1 MNQRRH
7 LSLLFLATAVAC
19 GPFRRGGPPDP
30 VVIFNNQSLDQ
41 VDVYAVRSGGF
52 EVRVGTVM
60 SNRRELLRVPPSVAS
75 GGSDFNI
82 AARPLASSR
91 LIRTGALQLVAG
103 DTIEVTLPTD
113 GRALV
118 VLPARSP

>member
-1 MNQRRH
+1 MSRGRRF
-7 LSLLFLATAVAC
+7 SLLLLAMAVAC

-75 GGSDFNI
+75 AGSDFNI
-82 AARPLASSR
+82 TARPLASSR
-91 LIRTGALQLVAG
+91 LIRTGALQLATG
-103 DTIEVTLPTD
+103 DTIEVTLPSD
-113 GRALV
+113 GRGLI
-118 VLPARSP
+118 VLPPRTP